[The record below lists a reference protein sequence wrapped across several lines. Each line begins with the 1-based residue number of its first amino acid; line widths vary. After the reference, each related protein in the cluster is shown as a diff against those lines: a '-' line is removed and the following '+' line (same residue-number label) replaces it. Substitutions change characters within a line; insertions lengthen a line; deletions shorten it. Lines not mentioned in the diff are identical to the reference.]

1 MKRQFL
7 ISLLLVPVVAC
18 AQDLK
23 LEWTRNFDESKVPA
37 YTLPDPLLCENGH
50 RVTDSEEWERYRRPE
65 LLNLVKTYM
74 YGHIPELSHPLGFR
88 VDSLDEAYR
97 FEASGVQKSKSSN
110 SKGAKGKSYTRK
122 IVTVFLTEKGGQG
135 PLAHAEVIT
144 PNEADGPVP
153 VFMMLAWSMK
163 HNFPVQ
169 RLLDRGYGVA
179 VLNTFEGVADSKDA
193 FTKGLIPAYYS
204 PGQTYRRPDEWGC
217 LAAWGWEASRLLDYL
232 QADPLTDERR
242 VAILGH
248 SRLGKAALWAAVQ
261 DERFAMSIPVNS
273 GCGGGALS
281 RRMFGETV
289 WAMNK
294 SFPHWVCDNYQQF
307 NMREQFMPF
316 DQHSVIALM
325 APRPVYL
332 ATGKDDAWADP
343 LGEFLAGK
351 AAEPV
356 YALYGLPGI
365 GCEKQPAVDEAMNQG
380 YIAYHIRTG
389 GHAILQYDWDR
400 FLEYAD
406 RFLRR

>member
-1 MKRQFL
+1 MKKLFFASML
-7 ISLLLVPVVAC
+7 TLSALAE

-23 LEWTRNFDESKVPA
+23 QEWTRNFDESKVPA
-37 YTLPDPLLCENGH
+37 YTLPDPLLCDNGL
-50 RVTDSEEWERYRRPE
+50 RVTTREQWEQYRRPE
-65 LLNLVKTYM
+65 LLRTVKTYM
-74 YGHIPELSHPLGFR
+74 YGFAPELTHPLGFR
-88 VDSLDEAYR
+88 VESTDKAYQFR
-97 FEASGVQKSKSSN
+97 PGKKQKQ
-110 SKGAKGKSYTRK
+110 YTRK
-122 IVTVFLTEKGGQG
+122 LLNIYLTEAGEQG
-135 PLAHAEVIT
+135 PTVHAELLS
-144 PNEADGPVP
+144 PNDADEPVP
-153 VFMMLAWSMK
+153 TFMLFAWNLN
-163 HNFPVQ
+163 HGFPAQ

-179 VLNTFEGVADSKDA
+179 VLNTFEGCPDGRNA
-193 FTKGLIPAYYS
+193 FSEGIIAAYYK

-232 QADPLTDERR
+232 QTDTLFDARR

-261 DERFAMSIPVNS
+261 DERFAMSFPVNS

-281 RRMFGETV
+281 RRMYGETV
-289 WAMNK
+289 WAMNR
-294 SFPHWVCDNYQQF
+294 SFPYWTCDNYQQF
-307 NMREQFMPF
+307 NMREASMPF

-356 YALYGLPGI
+356 YALYGLQGI
-365 GCEKQPAVDEAMNQG
+365 GCERQPDTDVAMNSG
-380 YIAYHIRTG
+380 NIAYHIRTG
-389 GHAILQYDWDR
+389 GHAILEYDWDR

-406 RFLRR
+406 RHLKAGR